1 MADAVFLLDSAVLWS
16 LPTDLRWVKLA
27 SPSFPSEE
35 RFPDCEEDSGTPQ
48 WGWKTGPPAP
58 KIKRKWIKSS
68 ENKSVLVI
76 VDTSALEMELVQPV
90 PFPPFSVPNLQIRF
104 IFVASV
110 CSSLS
115 FGVFESCSSSVLS
128 PTHSLDAIW
137 LFALSQLSLSVGSM
151 CPFCHL
157 EMVSFSVI
165 VDVSV
170 PPPFQIQVCI
180 HKKTWSV

>member
-16 LPTDLRWVKLA
+16 LPTDLRWVQLA

-48 WGWKTGPPAP
+48 WGWKTSPPAP
-58 KIKRKWIKSS
+58 KINRKWIKSS

-76 VDTSALEMELVQPV
+76 VDTSALEMELVQP
-90 PFPPFSVPNLQIRF
+90 FPPFSVPSLQIRF
-104 IFVASV
+104 ILVASV

-115 FGVFESCSSSVLS
+115 FRMFESCSSSVLS